1 MQTTFSKAIDELITN
16 LERTFNITPFRDDEP
31 ENNISESLQPS
42 QMDTIK
48 EYATSFIN
56 NLNISDTDKTKILRV
71 IQSTNNP
78 YTLMTKLSLMSS

>member
-16 LERTFNITPFRDDEP
+16 LERTFKITPFIDDEP

-42 QMDTIK
+42 QMDRIK

-56 NLNISDTDKTKILRV
+56 NLNIPDTDKTKILRV

>member
-1 MQTTFSKAIDELITN
+1 
-16 LERTFNITPFRDDEP
+16 
-31 ENNISESLQPS
+31 
-42 QMDTIK
+42 MDRIK

-56 NLNISDTDKTKILRV
+56 NLNIPDTDKTKILRV

>member
-16 LERTFNITPFRDDEP
+16 LEHTFNITPFGDVT
-31 ENNISESLQPS
+31 ENNISESLQAP
-42 QMDTIK
+42 QMDRIK

-56 NLNISDTDKTKILRV
+56 NLNMPDADKTKVLRV

-78 YTLMTKLSLMSS
+78 FTLMTKLSLMSS

>member
-16 LERTFNITPFRDDEP
+16 LEHTFNITPFIDDEP

-42 QMDTIK
+42 QMDRIK

-56 NLNISDTDKTKILRV
+56 NLNIPDTDKTKILRV